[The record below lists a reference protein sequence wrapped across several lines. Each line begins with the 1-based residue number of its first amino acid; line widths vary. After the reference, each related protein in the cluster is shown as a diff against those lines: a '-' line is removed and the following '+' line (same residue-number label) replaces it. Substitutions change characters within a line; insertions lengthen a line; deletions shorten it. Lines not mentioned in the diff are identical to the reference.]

1 MSRTPGTP
9 KSPTTGRKYLS
20 RETAAAMN
28 PTGKKGPTMRTAQN
42 RKEIDGIFEEANLDP
57 ARSIIRKLNEMEA
70 HFESK
75 KDSLSDEMYLK
86 YITQYT
92 QTMERMMTYVY
103 TKKAIEYKSEKTAVS
118 VDYNTMI
125 EQLNTKAFGPD
136 PSKITNALDE
146 YSNKIT
152 SQVAKESILVFD
164 NNGNIENE

>member
-1 MSRTPGTP
+1 MGTPGQP
-9 KSPTTGRKYLS
+9 KAPTVGRKYLS

-28 PTGKKGPTMRTAQN
+28 PTGKKGPTMRTPAI

-57 ARSIIRKLNEMEA
+57 VRSIIRKLNEMEA
-70 HFESK
+70 RFEER
-75 KDSLSDEMYLK
+75 KDSISDEVYLR
-86 YITQYT
+86 YIAQYT
-92 QTMERMMTYVY
+92 SVMERMMTYIY

-152 SQVAKESILVFD
+152 SQVQKESILVFD
-164 NNGNIENE
+164 NNGEVIDGE

>member
-1 MSRTPGTP
+1 MGRPKGTA

-20 RETAAAMN
+20 SETAAAMN

-57 ARSIIRKLNEMEA
+57 ARSIIKKLNEMEA
-70 HFESK
+70 LYQSQ
-75 KDSLSDEMYLK
+75 KDTLPFDLSLK
-86 YITQYT
+86 YFAQYT
-92 QTMERMMTYVY
+92 AIMERMMTYVY

-136 PSKITNALDE
+136 PSKITDAIDQ
-146 YSNKIT
+146 YSSKIT
-152 SQVAKESILVFD
+152 NQVAKKDILQFD
-164 NNGNIENE
+164 NEGNIEHE